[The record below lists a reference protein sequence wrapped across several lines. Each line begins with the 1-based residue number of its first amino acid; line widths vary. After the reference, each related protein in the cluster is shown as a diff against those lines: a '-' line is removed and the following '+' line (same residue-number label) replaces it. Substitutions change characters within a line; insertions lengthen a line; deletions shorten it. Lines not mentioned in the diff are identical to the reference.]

1 MSSAWSWYVIGLVV
15 VNILGSIWLLW
26 FTGKR
31 RPGDPAPTDTS
42 HVWDG
47 DLTEYNKPMP
57 RWWINL
63 FYLTI
68 VFSIGYLIWYPG
80 LGAFAGTG
88 GWTSAKEVADAQKRD
103 DAKLDATFAPFAKM
117 PLEQIAQDPKAI
129 QLGRSIFLNNCAV
142 CHGTS
147 ARGAKGFP
155 NLTDAHWQWGG
166 TPDDLLTTI
175 DGGRAAVMPA
185 MADALTASGGPKA
198 VDDVVAYVQSLSKP
212 GQPPSA
218 AATAGKPQFE
228 AVCAACHG
236 ADGTGMAAMGAPNL
250 TDSDWLYGPSK
261 ASIKSAIEHGHNGQ
275 MPAFSGVL
283 RPNQVRVVAAYVWSL
298 SNTGATGAAA
308 PAK

>member
-1 MSSAWSWYVIGLVV
+1 MSSAWSWYVIGLVAI
-15 VNILGSIWLLW
+15 NILGSIWLLW

-80 LGAFAGTG
+80 LGTFAGTS
-88 GWTSAKEVADAQKRD
+88 GWTSHGELASDQKRD
-103 DAKLDATFAPFAKM
+103 DAKLDATFAPFAKL
-117 PLEQIAQDPKAI
+117 PIEQIAQDPKAL

-155 NLTDAHWQWGG
+155 NLTDVHWQWGG
-166 TPDDLLTTI
+166 TADDILTTI
-175 DGGRAAVMPA
+175 DAGRTAVMPA
-185 MADALTASGGPKA
+185 MAEALTASGGPQA
-198 VDDVVAYVQSLSKP
+198 IDDVIAYVQSLSRP
-212 GQPPSA
+212 GQAPNAQA
-218 AATAGKPQFE
+218 AAGKPQFE

-250 TDSDWLYGPSK
+250 TDNDWLYGPSK

-275 MPAFSGVL
+275 MPAFNAVL

-298 SNTGATGAAA
+298 SNTGNAAA
-308 PAK
+308 AAAAK